1 MYVILAHI
9 YNLTIQLN
17 ISFTQ
22 EEVMAWMESIRKSI
36 SKDPFYAQM
45 QARKKNAM
53 CKQWRN
59 ELT

>member
-1 MYVILAHI
+1 MEFNI
-9 YNLTIQLN
+9 IQFNDSSKYLF
-17 ISFTQ
+17 FTQ
-22 EEVMAWMESIRKSI
+22 EEMMAWMESIRKSI